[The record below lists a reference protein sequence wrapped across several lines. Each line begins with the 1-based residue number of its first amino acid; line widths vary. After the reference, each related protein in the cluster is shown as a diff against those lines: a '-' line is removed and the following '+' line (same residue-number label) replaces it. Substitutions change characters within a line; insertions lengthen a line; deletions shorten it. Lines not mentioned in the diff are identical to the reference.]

1 MRTTRQA
8 WSLLLVVAMV
18 LSMWSWRQAPAAA
31 AGDAWGVAN
40 GGFETDW
47 GADASWQVTPSD
59 WGQVSIERYNYA
71 DDSFMTPYEDTYA
84 FKYWIKDTASV
95 QQDITISQTLSD
107 VAAGSYE
114 LSVHSMGGDGDQAGQ
129 VQIFADGNSSSAAPT
144 TGYNQWGAV
153 TLKFVLTEDA
163 PQLSIGA
170 KISGL
175 PEAWGYLDGFVLKQL
190 STDTSQ
196 PVQADIFVKKVEGL
210 KSDFIKGVDISS
222 VIALEQSGVNFYNEE
237 GLQQDL
243 FQTFHESGV
252 NYVRVR
258 IWNDPYDTAGN
269 GYGGG
274 NNDLA
279 KAIEIGKRAT
289 ANGMKV
295 LVDFHYSDFWAD
307 PAKQHVP
314 KAWTGMS
321 FTEKEQALHD
331 FTKHSLEQLL
341 AEGVDV
347 GMVQVGNET
356 NKSFVGETDWAKISA
371 LFNKGSQAVRTVDP
385 NILIA
390 LHFANPE
397 SSGRYES
404 YAKALADHQVD
415 YDVFASS
422 YYPFWHGSLSNL
434 TSVLKHVAD
443 TYGKK
448 VMVAETSYAF
458 TAEEGDG
465 HGNTAL
471 KSSGQTLN
479 YPITVQ
485 GQANSV
491 RDVIEAVAQVGD
503 AGIGVFYW
511 EPAWLPVGPKENL
524 EQNKLLWEQYGSGW
538 ATSYASEY
546 DPDDAGKW
554 YGGSAVDNQALFD
567 FTGHPLPSI
576 NVFKYVNTGAVAPL
590 KVDGVKDVSLT
601 VNDGEPVSL
610 PSVVTATYN
619 DGSTGKLTVV
629 WDQDALSQALSKGAG
644 SYTIPGTAKG
654 GYPVQAQ
661 LEILRRNLLSNGGFE
676 QSDRSMWEITYG
688 AGLAPHTDY
697 QHKAADARSGEY
709 SLHFNSDQAVDF
721 QVQQTV
727 TGLKPGYYDVSMFI
741 QGGNANNADMKL
753 FAESGEQKLEAATGV
768 SGWVQWDQ
776 PELRDVKVT
785 DGTLTVGARIRADGG
800 AWGTLDDFYL
810 TFARELEGTG
820 PDEGEGPEP
829 NPTPTPSEG
838 SRDRSSSGGGAS
850 ASSEQVK
857 VQVDSGSNGLSS
869 LANVTIERTT
879 QADGTKKDKLT
890 YRAAQAAEAV
900 AALSKDKSTGKT
912 GIRLVLPDPK
922 DEVSELEFNLPVD
935 AARTLATG
943 ELSLELHM
951 NVVRFILPASTLAAL
966 NGDRQLTLKP
976 IKNETA
982 IQELATRA
990 KQERI
995 VQSAAGQG
1003 EVRVI
1008 GRPVIIDTN
1017 IQGQHVNLVLPLSQQ
1032 SLSAAGEARE
1042 AFLSKLV
1049 VYVEH
1054 SDGTK
1059 ELLQPTIVKE
1069 GDIPTG
1075 LAFTVNRFS
1084 TFALLY
1090 LEQGEHTGTE
1100 LAHEG
1105 QSISQPYMQGYPDG
1119 TFRPDHTVSRA
1130 DLAAILFRLSTGQV
1144 DQLVSSSSTHQSVSY
1159 TDVAPASWAS
1169 QPIGAVSAAGWMK
1182 GYNGTDFGP
1191 ERPVTRAEMA
1201 TVLARWTKLDGQAT
1215 ASFPDAAGHWAERDI
1230 ALVQQAGYIQ
1240 GMPDGTFRPDQ
1251 TLSRAEAVTLFN
1263 QVLKLEAA
1271 GNAPVSQWSDV
1282 PSGHWASADIATAT
1296 NEKN

>member
-1 MRTTRQA
+1 M
-8 WSLLLVVAMV
+8 
-18 LSMWSWRQAPAAA
+18 
-31 AGDAWGVAN
+31 AN

-47 GADASWQVTPSD
+47 WTDASWQVTSSD

-71 DDSFMTPYEDTYA
+71 DDSFITPYEDTYA
-84 FKYWIKDTASV
+84 FKYWIKDTAAV
-95 QQDITISQTLSD
+95 QQDITISQTLTD
-107 VAAGSYE
+107 VPAGSYE
-114 LSVHSMGGDGDQAGQ
+114 LSVHSMGGDGEQAGQ
-129 VQIFADGNSSSAAPT
+129 VQVFANGDSSRVAPT

-222 VIALEQSGVNFYNEE
+222 VIALEQSGVRFYNEE
-237 GLQQDL
+237 GLEQDL
-243 FQTFHESGV
+243 FQTFQEAGV

-314 KAWTGMS
+314 KAWTSLS
-321 FTEKEQALHD
+321 FAEKEQALYD

-371 LFNKGSQAVRTVDP
+371 LFNKGSQAVRSVDP

-443 TYGKK
+443 TYGKQ
-448 VMVAETSYAF
+448 VMVAETSYAY

-465 HGNTAL
+465 HDNTAP

-485 GQANSV
+485 GQATSV
-491 RDVIEAVAQVGD
+491 RDVIEAVTKVGD

-511 EPAWLPVGPKENL
+511 EPAWLPVGPKENI
-524 EQNKLLWEQYGSGW
+524 EQNKQLWEQYGSGW
-538 ATSYASEY
+538 AASYASEY

-590 KVDGVKDVSLT
+590 KVDEVQGVALT
-601 VNDGEPVSL
+601 VNEGDPVSL
-610 PSVVTATYN
+610 PSVVIATYN
-619 DGSTGKLTVV
+619 DGSTGKLAVV
-629 WDQDALSQALSKGAG
+629 WDQDALSQALSAGAG
-644 SYTIPGTAKG
+644 SYIIQGTAKG

-661 LEILRRNLLSNGGFE
+661 LEIRRQNLIRNGSFE

-688 AGLAPHTDY
+688 EGLAPHADY
-697 QHKAADARSGEY
+697 QQKASDAKSGEY
-709 SLHFNSDQAVDF
+709 SLHFFSDEAVDF
-721 QVQQTV
+721 QIQQTV
-727 TGLKPGYYDVSMFI
+727 TALKPGYYTVSMSI

-768 SGWVQWDQ
+768 NGWVQWSQ

-785 DGTLTVGARIRADGG
+785 DGTLTVGAQIRADGG

-820 PDEGEGPEP
+820 PDEGEGSEP
-829 NPTPTPSEG
+829 SPNPNPAPNPNPTPNPGPSPTPTPSEG
-838 SRDRSSSGGGAS
+838 SKDRSSSGGRAS
-850 ASSEQVK
+850 APSEQVK
-857 VQVDSGSNGLSS
+857 VQVDNGPNGRSS

-890 YRAAQAAEAV
+890 YQAAHAAEAV
-900 AALSKDKSTGKT
+900 AAVSKDKSAGQT

-935 AARTLATG
+935 TARTLATG

-951 NVVRFILPASTLAAL
+951 NAVRFILPASTLAAL

-976 IKNETA
+976 IKDEAA
-982 IQELATRA
+982 IRELATRA
-990 KQERI
+990 KQERV
-995 VQSAAGQG
+995 VQSVAGQG

-1017 IQGQHVNLVLPLSQQ
+1017 IQGQQVDLVLPLPEQ
-1032 SLSAAGEARE
+1032 SLPIAGEARE
-1042 AFLSKLV
+1042 TFLSKLV

-1069 GDIPTG
+1069 GDVPTG

-1090 LEQGEHTGTE
+1090 LEQGEHKGTE
-1100 LAHEG
+1100 PVHEG
-1105 QSISQPYMQGYPDG
+1105 QTSSLPYMQGYPDG

-1130 DLAAILFRLSTGQV
+1130 ELAAILFRLGTGQEV
-1144 DQLVSSSSTHQSVSY
+1144 QSVTSSSANQSVSY
-1159 TDVAPASWAS
+1159 ADVARASWAS
-1169 QPIGAVSAAGWMK
+1169 QPIAAVTAAGWMK
-1182 GYNGTDFGP
+1182 GYNETAFGP

-1201 TVLARWTKLDGQAT
+1201 TVLARWTKLDGQAV
-1215 ASFPDAAGHWAERDI
+1215 ASFPDVAGHWAASDI

-1240 GMPDGTFRPDQ
+1240 GMSDGTFRPDQ

-1263 QVLKLEAA
+1263 RVLKLEAT
-1271 GNAPVSQWSDV
+1271 GNAATTQWSDV
-1282 PSGHWASADIATAT
+1282 PSRHWASADIATAT
-1296 NEKN
+1296 NEKK